1 MILLIGEFFSD
12 KMARL
17 VSGSYNM
24 NEEQR
29 QLLLQTAR
37 DTVRAVVTGTKL
49 LVPKTDD
56 PDLNQARGCF
66 VTLKNGDQLR
76 GCIGQF
82 IAEKPLIELIVD
94 MAKASATADPRFFSN
109 PITEEELEQ
118 LDIEIS
124 VLSPLKKTDD
134 PLSLRLGTD
143 GIYIKKGP
151 ASGCFLPQVA
161 TETGWSAAEF
171 LSYCCAHKAG
181 LPPDAWKRP
190 DTEVYLFTAEVF
202 SKRFQEI

>member
-1 MILLIGEFFSD
+1 MDNAQKQTLL
-12 KMARL
+12 K
-17 VSGSYNM
+17 V
-24 NEEQR
+24 
-29 QLLLQTAR
+29 AR
-37 DTVRAVVTGTKL
+37 DTVRAVVKGIPMPA
-49 LVPKTDD
+49 PKADD
-56 PDLNQARGCF
+56 PELNEARGCF
-66 VTLKNGDQLR
+66 VTLKNGEQLR

-109 PITEEELEQ
+109 PITEDELEQ

-124 VLSPLKKTDD
+124 VLSPLQKTDD

-161 TETGWSAAEF
+161 TETGWSTEEF

-181 LPPDAWKRP
+181 LAPDAWKQP
-190 DTEVYLFTAEVF
+190 DTEVYLFNAEVF
-202 SKRFQEI
+202 SKGFKDI